1 MKKLLGLLIIMTLL
15 FTGCGSEEVKEKE
28 KVAKEKE
35 IKVVTITKDEVKD
48 IIDNYID
55 YPDVD
60 IVDVRTEEEYN
71 EGHIAG
77 SINIPMEHLD
87 EIHVSTSRQI
97 IVYCN
102 SGYQSRQA
110 AIRLTELGYK
120 DVKDMGGINNWEY
133 DLESFEE

>member
-1 MKKLLGLLIIMTLL
+1 MKRLFVLLVMMCLLV
-15 FTGCGSEEVKEKE
+15 TGCGSSDTVKEE
-28 KVAKEKE
+28 KTTKEKE
-35 IKVVTITKDEVKD
+35 IEVVTITTDEVKE

-60 IVDVRTEEEYN
+60 IVDVRTEDEYN

-87 EIHVSTSRQI
+87 EIHISPSREI

-102 SGYQSRQA
+102 SGYQSKEA

-120 DVKDMGGINNWEY
+120 NVKDMGGINNWEY
-133 DLESFEE
+133 DLESFE